1 MNILKSGSG
10 LRVLRGLRGFR
21 GLSDVSGLRVLRGLL
36 LVSVLLCS
44 FGAVAQ
50 NRTIVVSGSVK
61 FDYPGEKMKIIK
73 QEGSVRSVVA
83 EFDLDGDNNFRYE
96 MEVQEPGLYTL
107 DCKRWESVSFWAED
121 EDVHVRFRGVDT
133 AKIKIKNPAY
143 YMIEGSG
150 PKNELINQIN
160 FEQHRNYQ
168 SMIALNQMLYRVKYL
183 DDSSKKVATN
193 AVFDFLNDDYRSR
206 IAHLADVYH
215 DRTSAVELLNLLD
228 ADRESARVEKIVA
241 SIKKIDPQ
249 YPPLVKVLERQKSDR
264 ENREKVKIGAVAPE
278 FSFPA
283 PDGKMFGP
291 KDFRGKLLLIDF
303 WASWCG
309 PCRAEIP
316 NLLDAYKKFKEQ
328 GVEFMSVSIDKGTKE
343 WHKALEDENMPWPQV
358 LAPNSGNELMQQ
370 YQFSGIPFII
380 LLDREGRIVAKHL
393 RGEELLKAIEKE
405 LQK

>member
-10 LRVLRGLRGFR
+10 LR
-21 GLSDVSGLRVLRGLL
+21 GLL
-36 LVSVLLCS
+36 LVAGLLCS
-44 FGAVAQ
+44 LGAVAQ

-61 FDYPGEKMKIIK
+61 FDYPDAKMQIIK
-73 QEGSVRSVVA
+73 HDGAVKSVVA

-96 MEVQEPGLYTL
+96 MEVQEPGVYVL
-107 DCKRWESVSFWAED
+107 DCKKWESISFWAED
-121 EDVHVRFRGVDT
+121 ENVHVRFRGMDT

-143 YMIEGSG
+143 YMIEKSG
-150 PKNELINQIN
+150 PKNELMNQIN
-160 FEQHRNYQ
+160 FERHRNYQ

-183 DDSSKKVATN
+183 DDSSKKVATE
-193 AVFDFLNDDYRSR
+193 AVFSFLNDDYSSR

-215 DRTSAVELLNLLD
+215 DRTSAVVLLSMLD

-241 SIKKIDPQ
+241 SIKKVDPQ
-249 YPPLVKVLERQKSDR
+249 YPPLVKVLERQKADR
-264 ENREKVKIGAVAPE
+264 ENRERVKIGAVAPE

-283 PDGKMFGP
+283 PDGKLLGP
-291 KDFRGKLLLIDF
+291 QSFRGKILLIDF

-316 NLLDAYKKFKEQ
+316 NLLDAYEKFKSQ

-343 WHKALEDENMPWPQV
+343 WHKALEDEKMPWPQV

-380 LLDREGRIVAKHL
+380 LLDRDGRIVAKHL
-393 RGEELLKAIEKE
+393 RGEALVKAIEQE
-405 LQK
+405 LRK